1 MLLLLWLT
9 LAQAS
14 QSTGQLEGFVRDS
27 SGAPIT
33 GVALVLT
40 NQDQGARRE
49 TSSDAAGSFRFSA
62 LPIGA
67 YTLQAQRE
75 GLGTLKV
82 ESILVSVGQ
91 TVFQRLEMRPASVA
105 QSLEVTAE
113 ADALATSATTSG
125 TALGYDRIE
134 EAPSLVR
141 NYLSFVFTA
150 PGAVAS
156 AGANT
161 HRSMAGT
168 RNVANDSGF
177 VFGGM
182 RGRNNSLT
190 IDGVDNRDET
200 TGGNRVAIGLEMVQ
214 EFRVAGATVSAEFGG
229 AAGGFVNAVTRSG
242 TNLWH
247 GDTTMFAQNEK
258 LNARN
263 AEVAL
268 PVKPLTRRY
277 QPGASLL
284 GPARRD
290 RTFFGLAWEG
300 AWDRG
305 EEWSETPPA
314 LVPQVK
320 GYTLKPGLYP
330 TRERDDEFTAKLNHT
345 LSPRHS
351 LMARYSFSRGQVSN
365 DVIAV
370 DNYSDFSA
378 RASSLLR
385 DHSLVA
391 GVVSVLSPTRVND
404 LRVQYGRRD
413 ATLTPNAKGPMVEI
427 PGVITFGQGYRADQ
441 DRNEQHVEA
450 VDSFNWTLGAHTL
463 SAGASAHRVFFDGR
477 LANRFAGLSVF
488 PTVER
493 YLAHQPD
500 LVIQARGEPHTNY
513 TTTPVAVWL
522 HERWQVR
529 PGLTFEAGL
538 RYDRQWMP
546 ASLPATNRNLAPR
559 LGLAWRP
566 GAKSPWV
573 VRAGAGVFYDR
584 YPLAWLND
592 AIQKNG
598 RGADELVQGQTAR
611 YFVSRDFPA
620 TKALKATAGIE
631 RLLDR
636 DTTLSADFSY
646 VRGLHLP
653 RTRNAALTIP
663 AQYVLENT
671 ASSRY
676 NGVTITANRRV
687 TKEVNFIGTY
697 TTGRTWDDASDF
709 DEQPGDPRNLRAD
722 WALSR
727 QHQRHRV
734 SLSGL
739 FKVPVEDT
747 TPLPA
752 WLRQPLEEI
761 TIAPIF
767 TYGSPRPLNQLAP
780 FDRLG
785 AAAYPLSARP
795 AGVARNAFNGPSV
808 RSFDVRVFKT
818 LNFQAGRA
826 KWFLG
831 AESFNL
837 LNHTN
842 ILRVNPFAGR
852 GFGGAIEILQGRQ
865 IQMFSAYEF

>member
-1 MLLLLWLT
+1 M
-9 LAQAS
+9 QAG
-14 QSTGQLEGFVRDS
+14 QSTGQLEGQVRDA
-27 SGAPIT
+27 SGAPIPQVQIT
-33 GVALVLT
+33 LT
-40 NQDQGARRE
+40 HQDQGTRRE
-49 TSSDAAGSFRFSA
+49 TLTDPNGAFRFAA

-67 YTLQAQRE
+67 YQLQAQRE
-75 GLGTLKV
+75 SLGALKV

-91 TVFQRLEMRPASVA
+91 TVFQRLEMKPAAVA

-113 ADALATSATTSG
+113 ADALATTATTSD

-134 EAPSLVR
+134 ETPSLVR

-168 RNVANDSGF
+168 RNAANDSGF

-247 GDTTMFAQNEK
+247 GDTTMFLQNEL
-258 LNARN
+258 LNARM
-263 AEVAL
+263 AEVAVNQK
-268 PVKPLTRRY
+268 PVMRRY

-290 RTFFGLAWEG
+290 KTFFGVAWEG

-314 LVPQVK
+314 LAS
-320 GYTLKPGLYP
+320 TLFRNYNVRPGLYP
-330 TRERDDEFTAKLNHT
+330 TKERDDEATFKLNHAG
-345 LSPRHS
+345 SAKHS
-351 LMARYSFSRGQVSN
+351 LIARYSFSRGEVRN
-365 DVIAV
+365 DVLAV

-378 RASSLLR
+378 RASSRLR
-385 DHSLVA
+385 DHALVA
-391 GVVSVLSPTRVND
+391 GVVSVLSPAKVND
-404 LRVQYGRRD
+404 LRLQYAHRH
-413 ATLTPNAKGPMVEI
+413 AKLWPNSTQPMIEI
-427 PGVITFGQGYRADQ
+427 PGVITVGQGYRADQ
-441 DRNEQHVEA
+441 DRAEQHLEA
-450 VDSFNWTLGAHTL
+450 VDSFNWTLGKHTL
-463 SAGASAHRVFFDGR
+463 SLGASAHRVFFDGR

-488 PTVER
+488 PSVAAF
-493 YLAHQPD
+493 LADRPD
-500 LVIQARGEPHTNY
+500 LVIQARGEPRTHY
-513 TTTPVAVWL
+513 STTPIGVWL
-522 HERWQVR
+522 HERWQLK
-529 PGLTFEAGL
+529 PGLTLEAGL

-546 ASLPATNRNLAPR
+546 AGLPSTNTNLAPR
-559 LGLAWRP
+559 AGLAWRP
-566 GAKSPWV
+566 GGAQSSWV
-573 VRAGAGVFYDR
+573 FRAGGGLFYDR

-592 AIQKNG
+592 AIQKDGTRATEYVNG
-598 RGADELVQGQTAR
+598 LAAR
-611 YFVSRDFPA
+611 YTVSRDLPA
-620 TKALKATAGIE
+620 TQAAKVTAGVE

-653 RTRNAALTIP
+653 RTRNAALTLP
-663 AQYVLENT
+663 AHYILENT

-676 NGVTITANRRV
+676 TGVTITANRRV
-687 TKEVNFIGTY
+687 TQEINFIGTY
-697 TTGRTWDDASDF
+697 TTGVTRDDASDF
-709 DEQPGDPRNLRAD
+709 DEHPGDPRNHRAD
-722 WALSR
+722 WALGR

-734 SLSGL
+734 SVSGL
-739 FKVPVEDT
+739 FEIPVEDD

-752 WLRQPLEEI
+752 WLREPLEEI
-761 TIAPIF
+761 TLAPIF

-780 FDRLG
+780 FDRVG

-795 AGVARNAFNGPSV
+795 AALARNAAQGPAIH
-808 RSFDVRVFKT
+808 SFDLRVFKT
-818 LNFQAGRA
+818 LNVHDGRA

-837 LNHTN
+837 FNHTN
-842 ILRVNPFAGR
+842 VLRVNPFTTP
-852 GFGGAIEILQGRQ
+852 GFGGAIEILQARQ
-865 IQMFSAYEF
+865 IQLFSAFEF